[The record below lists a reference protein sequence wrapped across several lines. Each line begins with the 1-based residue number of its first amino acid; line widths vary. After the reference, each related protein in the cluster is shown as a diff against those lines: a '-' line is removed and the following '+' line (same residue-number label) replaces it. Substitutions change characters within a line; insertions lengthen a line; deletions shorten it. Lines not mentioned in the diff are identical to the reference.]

1 MGKKQS
7 AGTAAVVAMQQADL
21 PHTVHSFEVHTS
33 NYGAEAAEHLVE
45 SLRISPEQVF
55 KTLVVDLTGGKG
67 PKRELAV
74 CCIPVTHSLSLKK
87 AAKAHGVAKAVM
99 ADPKLAER
107 SSGYVVGGISP
118 IGQKHPL
125 PTVIDETATLF
136 DTIFV
141 SGGRRGLDIE
151 LSVAALQTVTQGQL
165 ADLVAD

>member
-1 MGKKQS
+1 MAKKKQ
-7 AGTAAVVAMQQADL
+7 AGTAALVALDKAQLDYIL
-21 PHTVHSFEVHTS
+21 HSFEVSGTH
-33 NYGAEAAEHLVE
+33 YGEEAAVALGVDQA
-45 SLRISPEQVF
+45 RVF
-55 KTLVVDLTGGKG
+55 KTLIVDLTAGKG

-74 CCIPVTHSLSLKK
+74 CCLPVSHELSLKK
-87 AAKAHGVAKAVM
+87 AAKAHGVSKVTM

-125 PTVIDETATLF
+125 PTVIDASATTF

-151 LSVAALQTVTQGQL
+151 LSAATLQQVTGAQL
-165 ADLVAD
+165 ADLLAE